1 MAKDI
6 VLKDVS
12 ENQYWKWKREKDTVG
27 AANWTE
33 FFKELNEKAKTV
45 EEKEGDSNVSQ

>member
-6 VLKDVS
+6 VLKNVPEDK
-12 ENQYWKWKREKDTVG
+12 YWELKREKDTVG

-33 FFKELNEKAKTV
+33 FILDYYKEDDVEGINQNE
-45 EEKEGDSNVSQ
+45 S

>member
-12 ENQYWKWKREKDTVG
+12 EDQYWKWKREKDTVG
-27 AANWTE
+27 APNWRE
-33 FFKELNEKAKTV
+33 FFKELNEKAKMV
-45 EEKEGDSNVSQ
+45 DEKESDSDVK